1 MTPMTITVL
10 LADDSQMMRKGIADF
25 LKIDSE
31 IQVVAESS
39 SFSQTMQLISSLR
52 PQIVLMDLHMGD
64 ENNVTPSQ
72 VKSCLDGSSLLA
84 ISFWNDD
91 QTKALAESFG
101 AVVVLDKTK
110 LVAELIPAIKR
121 CARE

>member
-1 MTPMTITVL
+1 MTITVL

-25 LKIDSE
+25 LKSDPE
-31 IQVVAESS
+31 IQVVAEAS
-39 SFSQTMQLISSLR
+39 SFSQTMQLISSLH

-64 ENNVTPSQ
+64 ENTVTPSQ
-72 VKSCLDGSSLLA
+72 VKSCLDGSSLQA

-101 AVVVLDKTK
+101 AVVVLGKTK
-110 LVAELIPAIKR
+110 RAFELIPAIKR
-121 CARE
+121 CAKE